1 MNYLIYI
8 EHAAENLQFYHWYC
22 DYVRRFNEANTSDTR
37 LSPEWTQ
44 AMEDEATARIQK
56 DAVEKMRRQPR
67 AAAIF
72 KGTDFEKGAAEV
84 VVASGDPFST
94 PPGTPNDKDTLSFI
108 SGTHISNH
116 QAQAHDAFSAAG
128 ATQPCTSSSASHI
141 PARILLTLTSHHPTF
156 PRGNQPRDQH
166 LHHGR

>member
-8 EHAAENLQFYHWYC
+8 EHAAENLQFYLWYC
-22 DYVRRFNEANTSDTR
+22 DYVRRFNGANMSETR

-44 AMEDEATARIQK
+44 AMEDEATSRIQR

-84 VVASGDPFST
+84 VVASSDPFST
-94 PPGTPNDKDTLSFI
+94 PPGTPSDKYTPSFI
-108 SGTHISNH
+108 SGSHISNH
-116 QAQAHDAFSAAG
+116 QAQAYDAFSAAG
-128 ATQPCTSSSASHI
+128 AAQPCMYSQHHI
-141 PARILLTLTSHHPTF
+141 FQHLLLLTITSHHPTF
-156 PRGNQPRDQH
+156 SRGNQPCD
-166 LHHGR
+166 